1 MTSTQPE
8 HTQTETDKWSIN
20 IPDHPAREDS
30 PEYVAARAKMNE
42 LAGQATGLVYGPGP
56 FQDHHGSAL
65 WLQDSQGWFMVRN
78 LAGIEWSAQFC
89 ADPAK
94 VDLLRQNANRLYDL
108 LAPQIK
114 QQLDPDGLL
123 DTPIQDAAGVAK
135 WTDSIFNAGLPLQQS
150 FHIGVLF
157 AGDSGGAADSASTD
171 DSASAADSPSA
182 AASAASPASASA
194 AASASAV
201 ASAASPASAS
211 GAGAGQA
218 PAAGQPENPPAAADA
233 EPAGLHHY
241 PTPVVDIQLFKYDDF
256 QLWVVDDEGNP
267 AAVAPMAVRGSG
279 DRRVHVLYATPGSQ
293 LAKQKQAAERANM
306 PLILGPE
313 HPLAKQA
320 FQNQ

>member
-8 HTQTETDKWSIN
+8 HTETETDKWSIN

-30 PEYVAARAKMNE
+30 PEYDAARKQMNE

-56 FQDHHGSAL
+56 FEDHHGSAL
-65 WLQDSQGWFMVRN
+65 WLQDSQGWFVVRN

-94 VDLLRQNANRLYDL
+94 VDLLRQNAKRLYDL
-108 LAPQIK
+108 VAPQIK
-114 QQLDPDGLL
+114 QQLDPGGVL
-123 DTPIQDAAGVAK
+123 DAPIQDAAGVAK
-135 WTDSIFNAGLPLQQS
+135 WTDSIFNAGLPLHPS
-150 FHIGVLF
+150 FHIGTLTT
-157 AGDSGGAADSASTD
+157 AGSAPAAGAA
-171 DSASAADSPSA
+171 
-182 AASAASPASASA
+182 
-194 AASASAV
+194 
-201 ASAASPASAS
+201 
-211 GAGAGQA
+211 QA
-218 PAAGQPENPPAAADA
+218 PAAGQPQNPPAATDS

-267 AAVAPMAVRGSG
+267 AAVAPMAARGSG
-279 DRRVHVLYATPGSQ
+279 DARVHVLYATPGSA
-293 LAKQKQAAERANM
+293 LAQQKQAAERANT

-320 FQNQ
+320 FQHQ